1 MIMINIEVSTFG
13 VIHNY
18 IHQKLLTIFKHSGTV
33 HNGQSKETDNNM
45 TSFYCEFKK
54 KQTLKSQ
61 NDVILSLSLRLT
73 LFERNTDSESQKMS
87 GQNAC
92 NRDQINLN
100 SGLEFR

>member
-45 TSFYCEFKK
+45 TFY
-54 KQTLKSQ
+54 TVNLKRS
-61 NDVILSLSLRLT
+61 
-73 LFERNTDSESQKMS
+73 KH
-87 GQNAC
+87 
-92 NRDQINLN
+92 
-100 SGLEFR
+100 

>member
-92 NRDQINLN
+92 NRDQVNLN